1 MTRLIAIFS
10 ALLTVLTVAP
20 ALSAKSAILVAHYG
34 SSDDDTRAK
43 TISLITQEVRQAF
56 PEYEVREAYIS
67 PVVRRNLA
75 RRGVDTAS
83 PVDALLRLRADGYDS
98 VYVQSTTLIDG
109 NEMAEVRDAVARVA
123 PFFSHISVGQSL
135 MYSPSDCETVASI
148 LLREPCAKG
157 EAVIYVGHGNMLPST
172 ATYSHADY
180 AADAECREM
189 EEYLLQYRVF
199 IECGFQ
205 RHQNIDA
212 IAYPLS
218 DGVHWVAYVS
228 HDMVMEGFGVALP
241 GLTAELVGS
250 DKDGKLWI
258 ETHSEAAED
267 DLEDLAKEI
276 RELSLSDEIVDRSN
290 EVNKRYNEALT
301 ENPGIVELLES
312 THMLVQKKL
321 AEYYSESV
329 QEVIEEASEPKPAGK
344 GKYYVVKK
352 GDCLWDIAEK
362 QLGDGMR
369 WSSIYEA
376 NKALIGDDPNLLY
389 VGIVIQLN

>member
-1 MTRLIAIFS
+1 MVRCILC
-10 ALLTVLTVAP
+10 LLVFLSSFDGGTVIR
-20 ALSAKSAILVAHYG
+20 SE
-34 SSDDDTRAK
+34 AK
-43 TISLITQEVRQAF
+43 TGVTEKEVVEFVA
-56 PEYEVREAYIS
+56 AYYK
-67 PVVRRNLA
+67 A
-75 RRGVDTAS
+75 HT
-83 PVDALLRLRADGYDS
+83 
-98 VYVQSTTLIDG
+98 
-109 NEMAEVRDAVARVA
+109 
-123 PFFSHISVGQSL
+123 
-135 MYSPSDCETVASI
+135 PSDIDT
-148 LLREPCAKG
+148 L
-157 EAVIYVGHGNMLPST
+157 
-172 ATYSHADY
+172 ADY

-205 RHQNIDA
+205 RHQNIDVM
-212 IAYPLS
+212 AYPLS

-290 EVNKRYNEALT
+290 EVNNRYNEMLA
-301 ENPGIVELLES
+301 ENPGIVEMLES
-312 THMLVQKKL
+312 TRMLVQEKL

-329 QEVIEEASEPKPAGK
+329 QEVIEEASEPKPTGK

-369 WSSIYEA
+369 WSGIYEA
-376 NKALIGDDPNLLY
+376 NKTLIGEDPNLLY
-389 VGIVIQLN
+389 VGIELELEK

>member
-1 MTRLIAIFS
+1 MKRKRKNAACRFRIAVRC
-10 ALLTVLTVAP
+10 LLCLLVF
-20 ALSAKSAILVAHYG
+20 LSCFGGGAVIRSE
-34 SSDDDTRAK
+34 AK
-43 TISLITQEVRQAF
+43 TGVTEKEVVEF
-56 PEYEVREAYIS
+56 VTAYYKAHTPNDI
-67 PVVRRNLA
+67 
-75 RRGVDTAS
+75 DT
-83 PVDALLRLRADGYDS
+83 L
-98 VYVQSTTLIDG
+98 
-109 NEMAEVRDAVARVA
+109 
-123 PFFSHISVGQSL
+123 
-135 MYSPSDCETVASI
+135 
-148 LLREPCAKG
+148 
-157 EAVIYVGHGNMLPST
+157 
-172 ATYSHADY
+172 ADY
-180 AADAECREM
+180 AADAECRAM

-205 RHQNIDA
+205 RHQNIDV

-228 HDMVMEGFGVALP
+228 HDMVMEGLGVALP

-250 DKDGKLWI
+250 DKDGNLWI

-276 RELSLSDEIVDRSN
+276 QEISLSDEIVDRSN
-290 EVNKRYNEALT
+290 EVNKRYNEALA

-312 THMLVQKKL
+312 THMLVQEKM

-329 QEVIEEASEPKPAGK
+329 QEVIQEASEPKTAGK

-369 WSSIYEA
+369 WSGIYEA
-376 NKALIGDDPNLLY
+376 NKALIGDDPDMLY
-389 VGIVIQLN
+389 VGIVIQLS

>member
-1 MTRLIAIFS
+1 MVRCILC
-10 ALLTVLTVAP
+10 LLVF
-20 ALSAKSAILVAHYG
+20 LSCFDGGAVIRSE
-34 SSDDDTRAK
+34 AK
-43 TISLITQEVRQAF
+43 TGITEKEVVAF
-56 PEYEVREAYIS
+56 VTAYYK
-67 PVVRRNLA
+67 A
-75 RRGVDTAS
+75 HT
-83 PVDALLRLRADGYDS
+83 
-98 VYVQSTTLIDG
+98 
-109 NEMAEVRDAVARVA
+109 
-123 PFFSHISVGQSL
+123 
-135 MYSPSDCETVASI
+135 PSDIDTLVDYVA
-148 LLREPCAKG
+148 EP
-157 EAVIYVGHGNMLPST
+157 ES
-172 ATYSHADY
+172 
-180 AADAECREM
+180 REM
-189 EEYLLQYRVF
+189 EEYLLQYRVL

-205 RHQNIDA
+205 RHQNIDV
-212 IAYPLS
+212 IVCPLS

-228 HDMVMEGFGVALP
+228 HDMVVKEFGAALP
-241 GLTAELVGS
+241 GLAAELVGS

-312 THMLVQKKL
+312 THMLVQEKL

-389 VGIVIQLN
+389 VGIELELEK